1 MKRSIGL
8 SICVLLSSVFVAH
21 GQESAGPVPSSSR
34 LFGMSA
40 RGLETCRGRIDDGD
54 PTLQPALD
62 RLRELAD
69 AALNAGPF
77 SVMDKTLVPPSGDK
91 HDYVS
96 HGPYWW
102 PDPAKENGLPYIRR
116 DGVRNPEVRT
126 DRFDRQALGDMADS
140 VVTLALGYHLMSNEA
155 YAEHAARLL
164 RVWFLDPGTKMNPHL
179 EYAQGIP
186 GRTDGRGIGII
197 DTTRLVLVPDAVSLI
212 APSKAW
218 NVRDQ
223 EGMVAWF
230 DAYLEWLL
238 TSEHGKDEDKARNN
252 HGTWYDVQVAR
263 FAVFVGRKDV
273 AMRVLEASKSRRIE
287 SQIEPDGH
295 QPRELAR
302 TKSLS
307 YSTMNLTGMFALAEL
322 GDELGV
328 DLWHYESEDGRSIR
342 AALDFLAPYA
352 DPDTE
357 WTYQQITFFSRREL
371 LPLLRR
377 GAIVYQD
384 DRYEKWIEKLPRR
397 DVIAHRIQLLYP
409 K

>member
-1 MKRSIGL
+1 
-8 SICVLLSSVFVAH
+8 
-21 GQESAGPVPSSSR
+21 
-34 LFGMSA
+34 MSA

-287 SQIEPDGH
+287 SQIEPDGR

-357 WTYQQITFFSRREL
+357 WPYQQITFFSRREL